1 MALPNAPIIFF
12 DAQSAPVVRLLRALN
27 TPWKMRLFFLW
38 KLPSLLF
45 WGVRIRK
52 ASPDQTE
59 VLIPFSWR
67 AQNPFRSTYFAA
79 LAGAGE
85 LAGGV
90 MAMIAIEGRGPV
102 SMLVT
107 NLEASF
113 SKKATGPTVFTCSQ
127 GAAIREAIQRALD
140 TGEGQTLQVLSVGRL
155 ENGTEVCRVELTWS
169 FKAKRQGVSIQETP

>member
-1 MALPNAPIIFF
+1 MALPAASKLPF
-12 DAQSAPVVRLLRALN
+12 DAQSAPVARLLRSLN

-38 KLPSLLF
+38 RLPSLFF

-67 AQNPFRSTYFAA
+67 TQNPFRSTYFAA

-107 NLEASF
+107 NMEASF
-113 SKKATGPTVFTCSQ
+113 SKKAAGPTVFTCSQ
-127 GAAIREAIQRALD
+127 GAAIREAIQQTLD
-140 TGEGQTLQVLSVGRL
+140 TGEGQTLPVLSVGRL
-155 ENGTEVCRVELTWS
+155 EDGTEVCRVELTWS
-169 FKAKRQGVSIQETP
+169 FKAKRSRESIQPTA